1 MNPETI
7 IQKYGG
13 KILYKGKDVFDPWK
27 IICQQNH
34 TFSLLANDLKNGE
47 WCKTCDKIDNILK
60 NFQLHFYKDY
70 VIEGI
75 TFKYV
80 IDNKDRKF
88 IIDYGPFTNLKFK
101 IAQSNGYKIIII
113 FEENVENLKEKI
125 WEALKKDKDST
136 YIGEKIN
143 YNTNHQ
149 CTIIETLKFI
159 NKDVKSIVKKA
170 PEPYPDNFHMA
181 VGYTR
186 VSTDRQVAEGHS
198 LDAQEAF
205 LAKEAGIRNYYL
217 KAIYIDEGISGKD
230 IEHREALK
238 KMMENLVEGDRV
250 IVYAVERF
258 TRHLK
263 DLLILA
269 EEIKKKKCVLIVP
282 EMDVD
287 FNTPQGGMLLAI
299 RGSLAQY
306 EREITSKRVKDT
318 LGHLKRMGRLANKP
332 LYGQKVNPDKSPN
345 APLYIRNEEEQK
357 IIDKIRR
364 LRSKNRDLKITAFT
378 RLVNEKIEPPR
389 NASTWYHKMLKDV
402 MIREGIK

>member
-1 MNPETI
+1 MN
-7 IQKYGG
+7 
-13 KILYKGKDVFDPWK
+13 
-27 IICQQNH
+27 
-34 TFSLLANDLKNGE
+34 KN
-47 WCKTCDKIDNILK
+47 
-60 NFQLHFYKDY
+60 
-70 VIEGI
+70 
-75 TFKYV
+75 
-80 IDNKDRKF
+80 
-88 IIDYGPFTNLKFK
+88 
-101 IAQSNGYKIIII
+101 
-113 FEENVENLKEKI
+113 
-125 WEALKKDKDST
+125 ST
-136 YIGEKIN
+136 YIGEKLS
-143 YNTNHQ
+143 YSTNHQ
-149 CTIIETLKFI
+149 CTIIETVKYI
-159 NKDVKSIVKKA
+159 NKDTKSLVKRA
-170 PEPYPDNFHMA
+170 PEPYPENYNLA

-205 LAKEAGIRNYYL
+205 LAKEAGLRNYFL

-238 KMMENLVEGDRV
+238 KMMEELKEGDKV

-263 DLLILA
+263 DLLTLA
-269 EEIKKKKCVLIVP
+269 EEIKKKNCVLIVP

-318 LGHLKRMGRLANKP
+318 LGHLRRMGRLANKP
-332 LYGQKVNPDKSPN
+332 PYGQRVNPDKSPE

-364 LRSKNRDLKITAFT
+364 IRSKNTTMGITAFT
-378 RLVNEKIEPPR
+378 RLVNEKIAPPR
-389 NASTWYHKMLKDV
+389 SASKWHHKMVKDI
-402 MIREGIK
+402 MNREGIK

>member
-1 MNPETI
+1 L
-7 IQKYGG
+7 
-13 KILYKGKDVFDPWK
+13 ILIFD
-27 IICQQNH
+27 
-34 TFSLLANDLKNGE
+34 
-47 WCKTCDKIDNILK
+47 DK
-60 NFQLHFYKDY
+60 
-70 VIEGI
+70 V
-75 TFKYV
+75 
-80 IDNKDRKF
+80 
-88 IIDYGPFTNLKFK
+88 
-101 IAQSNGYKIIII
+101 A
-113 FEENVENLKEKI
+113 NLKEQI
-125 WEALKKDKDST
+125 WEALKNNKDST
-136 YIGEKIN
+136 YIGEKLN

-149 CTIIETLKFI
+149 CTLIETVKFI
-159 NKDVKSIVKKA
+159 NKDSKSVVKRA
-170 PEPYPDNFHMA
+170 PLPYPENYHMA

-205 LAKEAGIRNYYL
+205 LAKEAGIRNYFL
-217 KAIYIDEGISGKD
+217 RALYIDEGISGKD

-238 KMMENLVEGDRV
+238 KMMEELQEGDKV

-263 DLLILA
+263 DLLVLA
-269 EEIKKKKCVLIVP
+269 EEIKRKKCVLIVP

-332 LYGQKVNPDKSPN
+332 HFGMMINPDKSPD

-357 IIDKIRR
+357 LIDKIRN
-364 LRSKNRDLKITAFT
+364 LRAKHKDLKITAFT
-378 RLVNEKIEPPR
+378 RLVNEKIDPPR
-389 NASTWYHKMLKDV
+389 TATTWYHKMLKDV
-402 MIREGIK
+402 MAREGIK